1 MYKNYLKV
9 AFRNL
14 LQNKSLSFINIFGLA
29 IGMAFAMLIGL
40 WIQSELSFDSFH
52 KNLDRIALVRKNTL
66 FNNEK
71 NTQVSIPLPLYD
83 ELKAK
88 YPDIKRISR
97 ADWGNQHSLM
107 TGNKKFK
114 KEGLYVDPD
123 FLKMFTFPLRQGNI
137 ETALS
142 DPNGIILTET
152 LAQTIFGKENP
163 IGKILKLDNEYNV
176 HVTAVIQDPPVANSS
191 ITFEFLAPFEFKVQH
206 FDWVKNAKTRWSNN
220 FLMNIVEVREGVSM
234 AAVSQK
240 IKGIMVEKD
249 KVNNKDQSLFL
260 HPMKKWRLYD
270 EFKNWVNIGGR
281 ITYVRL
287 FGIIGAFILLIACIN
302 FMNLST
308 ARSEKRAKEVGI
320 RKAVGSK
327 RSQLIVQFLS
337 ESMLTAGL
345 AFFLSIVLMK
355 LILPFLSDLG
365 FKYITV
371 DLSSISLLLSILAVC
386 IITGLIAGSYPALY
400 LSSFLPV
407 KVLKGIFIQGKG
419 PVVFRKILVVSQ
431 FAISVGLIVS
441 TVIVFQQ
448 INHAQD
454 RSIGYDPNNLI
465 TIPSTDDLAKNY
477 DVLKQELKNTGY
489 IEHIAKASSPMTN
502 VYNSWSGFSWEGSD
516 PNTMYV
522 FDVIMT
528 EYDYEKTVGLKLLQ
542 GRGFSPEFATDSSA
556 IIINQTTLQR
566 VGFKEP
572 LGKIIKL
579 DDQPLTIIGV
589 VEDVVMKDPFKPASP
604 AVILFNKENVSN
616 FFLRLK
622 PEADLKKSLAAIKPI
637 IEKYNPSLPFEY
649 SFVDEEFSKK
659 FTAESQV
666 AKLAGIFAGLA
677 ILISCMGLFGLAMF
691 MAERRIKEIGIRKV
705 LGASV
710 ASLWALLS
718 REFLLL
724 VFIACLIAS
733 PIAYWL
739 MNDWLQNY
747 DYRITISWWVFV
759 VAGLTAV
766 IIALCTVSAQ
776 AIKAALSNPVKS
788 LRTE

>member
-1 MYKNYLKV
+1 MLRNYFKV

-40 WIQSELSFDSFH
+40 WIQSEMSFNSFH
-52 KNLDRIALVRKNTL
+52 KNVDRIAVVRKNTL
-66 FNNEK
+66 FNNER
-71 NTQVSIPLPLYD
+71 NTQISIPLPLYD
-83 ELKAK
+83 ELRLN
-88 YPDIKRISR
+88 YPEIKHISR
-97 ADWGNQHSLM
+97 ADWGNPHSLM
-107 TGNKKFK
+107 TGNEKFK
-114 KEGLYVDPD
+114 KKGLYVDPD
-123 FLKMFTFPLRQGNI
+123 FLKMFSFPLKKGNI

-142 DPNGIILTET
+142 DPNSIVITET
-152 LAQTIFGKENP
+152 LATTMFGKENP
-163 IGKILKLDNEYNV
+163 IGKTIKLDNEYTV
-176 HVTAVIQDPPVANSS
+176 HVTAVIQDPPLQNSS
-191 ITFEFLAPFEFKVQH
+191 INFEFLAPFEFKVQH
-206 FDWVKNAKTRWSNN
+206 FDWVKNAKTQWSNN
-220 FLMNIVEVREGVSM
+220 FLMNVVELKEGVSM
-234 AAVSQK
+234 AALSIK
-240 IKGIMVEKD
+240 IKGIMVAKD

-270 EFKNWVNIGGR
+270 EFKNWVNTGGR

-287 FGIIGAFILLIACIN
+287 FGIIGVFILLIACIN

-320 RKAVGSK
+320 RKALGSK

-345 AFFLSIVLMK
+345 AFVLSIGLMK
-355 LILPFLSDLG
+355 LILPFLADLG
-365 FKYITV
+365 FKYIKI
-371 DLSSISLLLSILAVC
+371 DLSSVSLLLSIFGVC
-386 IITGLIAGSYPALY
+386 IITGLVSGSYPALF

-407 KVLKGIFIQGKG
+407 KVLKGIFTQGRG
-419 PVVFRKILVVSQ
+419 PVVFRKVLVVSQ

-448 INHAQD
+448 INHAQE
-454 RSIGYDPNNLI
+454 RSIGYDTNNLI
-465 TIPSTDDLAKNY
+465 TIPATNDLAKNY
-477 DVLKQELKNTGY
+477 DVIKQDFLNTGY
-489 IEHIAKASSPMTN
+489 VENVSKASSPMTN
-502 VYNSWSGFSWEGSD
+502 VYNSWSGFSWQGSD
-516 PNTMYV
+516 PNTMHV

-528 EYDYEKTVGLKLLQ
+528 EFDYEKTVGLNLLQ
-542 GRGFSPEFATDSSA
+542 GRGFSREYITDSSA
-556 IIINQTTLQR
+556 VIINETALR
-566 VGFKEP
+566 RLGFKEP
-572 LGKIIKL
+572 LGKMIKL

-589 VEDVVMKDPFKPASP
+589 VEDVVMKDPFKPVSP

-616 FFLRLK
+616 FFIRLK
-622 PEADLKKSLAAIKPI
+622 PQADLKKSLAAIKPI
-637 IEKYNPSLPFEY
+637 AERYNPSLPFEY
-649 SFVDEEFSKK
+649 TFVDEEFSKK

-666 AKLAGIFAGLA
+666 AKLAGMFASLA

-710 ASLWALLS
+710 INLWALLS

-733 PIAYWL
+733 PLAYWL

-747 DYRITISWWVFV
+747 DYRITISWWIFV
-759 VAGLTAV
+759 IAGLVAV
-766 IIALCTVSAQ
+766 VIALCTVSAQ
-776 AIKAALSNPVKS
+776 AIRAALSNPVKS
-788 LRTE
+788 LRNE